1 MSAVEPLLAI
11 MARLRDPD
19 GGCPWD
25 LEQTF
30 ATIAPYT
37 LEEAYEVADA
47 IDRGDLDDLKD
58 ELGDLLLQVVFHARM
73 AEEAGAFAFGDVV
86 AAICDK
92 MVRRHPHVFAA
103 QGWANAEGGRVPGAA
118 GAGQA
123 KDSGEVL
130 RNWDAIKRAERAAK
144 GEADASAL
152 AGISRGLPEW
162 LRAVKLQHKAAK
174 VGFDWPGPTPVI
186 AKLHEEIDEVRAEFD
201 AVAADPGD
209 AAARDRLEDEIG
221 DVLFV
226 CANLARHAKVD
237 VGSALRRANAKFE
250 RRFRAMEALAAAD
263 GGLAGKTLDAQDR
276 YWAQAKAAERE
287 ESMQERLQQ
296 RQGTPVAAEAAPAGG
311 LRNFAG
317 E

>member
-1 MSAVEPLLAI
+1 MSDIAELLAI

-25 LEQTF
+25 LQQDF

-37 LEEAYEVADA
+37 IEEAYEVADA
-47 IDRGDLDDLKD
+47 IDRGDMADLRD

-103 QGWANAEGGRVPGAA
+103 GTADAVGDSAA
-118 GAGQA
+118 
-123 KDSGEVL
+123 VL
-130 RNWDAIKRAERAAK
+130 RNWDAIKRAERDAR
-144 GEADASAL
+144 GEADSSAL

-162 LRAVKLQHKAAK
+162 QRAVKLQQKAAK
-174 VGFDWPGPTPVI
+174 VGFDWPDPAPVLD
-186 AKLHEEIDEVRAEFD
+186 KLHEEIDEVRAEFD

-209 AAARDRLEDEIG
+209 AAARDRLEDELG

-226 CANLARHAKVD
+226 CANLARHARVD
-237 VGSALRRANAKFE
+237 VGNALRRANAKSE

-263 GGLAGKTLDAQDR
+263 GGLAGKPLDAQDR
-276 YWAQAKAAERE
+276 YWVQAKAAEKE
-287 ESMQERLQQ
+287 
-296 RQGTPVAAEAAPAGG
+296 GG
-311 LRNFAG
+311 Q
-317 E
+317 

>member
-1 MSAVEPLLAI
+1 MSGAPGGGGRGIEALLAI

-25 LEQTF
+25 LEQDFT
-30 ATIAPYT
+30 TIAPYT
-37 LEEAYEVADA
+37 IEEAYEVADA
-47 IDRGDLDDLKD
+47 IDRGDMADLKD

-73 AEEAGAFAFGDVV
+73 AEEAGAFDFGDVV

-92 MVRRHPHVFAA
+92 MVRRHPHVYPAQGAASAA
-103 QGWANAEGGRVPGAA
+103 QGVPADDSAA
-118 GAGQA
+118 
-123 KDSGEVL
+123 VL

-144 GEADASAL
+144 GEVDTSAL

-162 LRAVKLQHKAAK
+162 QRAVKLQHKAAK
-174 VGFDWPGPTPVI
+174 VGFDWPGPAPVLD
-186 AKLHEEIDEVRAEFD
+186 KLREEIEEVRAEFD

-209 AAARDRLEDEIG
+209 AAAHDRLEDELG

-250 RRFRAMEALAAAD
+250 RRFRAMEAMAAAD
-263 GGLAGKTLDAQDR
+263 GGLAGKSLDAQDR
-276 YWAQAKAAERE
+276 YWAQAKAAERKASE
-287 ESMQERLQQ
+287 
-296 RQGTPVAAEAAPAGG
+296 
-311 LRNFAG
+311 
-317 E
+317 